1 VHKIAIIK
9 ALPFVLSHMT
19 GTSGSKLHAE
29 EPGHGFAKQLCDEM
43 AGLSREMAD
52 GLVGLVK

>member
-1 VHKIAIIK
+1 VDKIAIIK

-29 EPGHGFAKQLCDEM
+29 EPGDGFAKDC
-43 AGLSREMAD
+43 
-52 GLVGLVK
+52 VGKWRG